1 MNHEIVLNT
10 CMLIME
16 QMNEFEPEMLS
27 PLSPQTYDL
36 FITILGFQSKYLVR
50 MLEEPLD
57 SPAREEFIYANLL
70 AANKFIAT
78 ISKFFPEP
86 AMISSIE
93 IEGNSFAKIVYCFL
107 SVLDSISSQLTNQ
120 ENQILEEY
128 YSNYIRNLFP
138 ERTTTVLH
146 VAMNGPWYN
155 DIPLDTIKLTL
166 KLGGDPNA
174 IDENGGTALHILAGI
189 NFLYFDKYMP
199 VFRAL
204 VDAGCH
210 LDMSRDDGDTVLS
223 ILKKKVKECKRR
235 EFFVHPYYESQISTV
250 FPLTCYCARVIG
262 RHGIRFDEDRLPPP
276 LQRLV
281 ALHSAR

>member
-1 MNHEIVLNT
+1 
-10 CMLIME
+10 
-16 QMNEFEPEMLS
+16 
-27 PLSPQTYDL
+27 
-36 FITILGFQSKYLVR
+36 
-50 MLEEPLD
+50 
-57 SPAREEFIYANLL
+57 
-70 AANKFIAT
+70 
-78 ISKFFPEP
+78 
-86 AMISSIE
+86 
-93 IEGNSFAKIVYCFL
+93 
-107 SVLDSISSQLTNQ
+107 
-120 ENQILEEY
+120 
-128 YSNYIRNLFP
+128 
-138 ERTTTVLH
+138 
-146 VAMNGPWYN
+146 
-155 DIPLDTIKLTL
+155 
-166 KLGGDPNA
+166 
-174 IDENGGTALHILAGI
+174 LAGI